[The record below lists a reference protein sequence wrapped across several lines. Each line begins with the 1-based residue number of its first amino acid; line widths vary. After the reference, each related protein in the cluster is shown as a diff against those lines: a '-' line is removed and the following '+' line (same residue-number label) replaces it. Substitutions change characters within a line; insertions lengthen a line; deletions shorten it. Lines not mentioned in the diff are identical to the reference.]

1 MAGGEGTRLRP
12 LTSNQPKPMLPLGN
26 RPMMEH
32 IVRLLKEHGFDE
44 IVVTVAFLANNIRT
58 YFGDGSDFGVRM
70 VYATEETPLGTAG
83 SVRNAMEELRDE
95 RFLVISGDVLTDIDL
110 GSIVRFHEDRGALA
124 TIGLKSVENP
134 LEFGIVITRDDGHIE
149 RFLEKPGWGQVFSDT
164 INTGIYVMEPEIF
177 DAVPAGR
184 SVDWSGEVFPTLLE
198 AGSPIYG
205 AICQGYWEDV
215 GTLDAYRSAH
225 EDVLDGKVDVE
236 IEGFRLAE
244 GVVLGEGAEVH
255 PDAELRGP
263 CVIGAYSR
271 VDAGA
276 RIRSYTVLGRNVRVG
291 QEAELERSVVHD
303 NTYLGSGV
311 RLRGC
316 VVGRNS
322 DLRRGATLEEG
333 VTLGDACFVGEH
345 ALVNP
350 GVKVFPFKT
359 VEAGAVVNSSIVWES
374 KGARSLFGRSGITG
388 LANVDISP
396 ELAVKVAM
404 AYGTTL
410 KKGDRV
416 TVSRDTSRAAR
427 VLKRAVMVGL
437 NAAGVDVDD
446 LEATTIPATRLQV
459 RAERTRG
466 GITVRLDPED
476 AQQVSIR
483 FFAADGTD
491 LSEEAQRKVERLF
504 QREELRRAVAG
515 EIGDIGFPPRAIEY
529 YTAGLLDAV
538 DMSAIRAA
546 HPKVVLDYSYGTSS
560 FVMPNVLAKL
570 GADVLAVNPYGST
583 RQAIG
588 FKPEEHA
595 AQVAELVRTAG
606 ATLGGLLDPDG
617 ERLTLADDSGHVL
630 TPTEA
635 ALVFVSLAA
644 QVAGMAR
651 ASHDGDGD
659 GKGPA
664 RIAVPVNTTMHAER
678 LAADAG
684 AEVVWTK
691 LSIPALMASSRDEGV
706 VLAADGD
713 GGFIVPAFLPAFDA
727 AAALTH
733 LLGLLAATGQ
743 KLSKVVAS
751 LPEAHVVREDVVTP
765 WEMKGVVMRTLV
777 ERTTGRQ
784 QVLVDGV
791 KVLHDDGWALVLP
804 DPEEPITH
812 VWAEAPT
819 EAAARSLAQEYC
831 RRIRSLLR

>member
-1 MAGGEGTRLRP
+1 MKAVIMAGGEGTRLRP

-44 IVVTVAFLANNIRT
+44 IVVTVAFLPNSIRN

-83 SVRNAMEELRDE
+83 SVRNAMDELSDD

-110 GSIVRFHEDRGALA
+110 GAIVRFHEERGALA
-124 TIGLKSVENP
+124 TIGLKSMENP
-134 LEFGIVITRDDGHIE
+134 LEFGIVITRDDGHID

-177 DAVPAGR
+177 DFVEADR
-184 SVDWSGEVFPTLLE
+184 SVDWSGEVFPALLE
-198 AGSPIYG
+198 AGKPIFG
-205 AICQGYWEDV
+205 AVCEGYWEDV
-215 GTLDAYRSAH
+215 GTLEAYRSAH
-225 EDVLDGKVDVE
+225 EDVLDRKVEVE
-236 IEGFRLAE
+236 IDGFRLAE

-255 PDAELRGP
+255 PDAQLTGP
-263 CVIGAYSR
+263 CVVGAYSR
-271 VDAGA
+271 VEAGA
-276 RIRSYTVLGRNVRVG
+276 KIRSYTVLGSNVRVG
-291 QEAELERSVVHD
+291 QDAEIERSVVHD
-303 NTYLGSGV
+303 NTYLGTAV

-322 DLRRGATLEEG
+322 DLRRGVRLEEG
-333 VTLGDACFVGEH
+333 VTLGDSCFVGDH
-345 ALVNP
+345 AVINP

-459 RAERTRG
+459 RSERTRG
-466 GITVRLDPED
+466 GITVRLDANDSE
-476 AQQVSIR
+476 QVSIR
-483 FFAADGTD
+483 FFADDGTD
-491 LSEEAQRKVERLF
+491 LPEEAQRKVERLF
-504 QREELRRAVAG
+504 QREELRRAVAA
-515 EIGDIGFPPRAIEY
+515 EIGDIGFPARAIEY
-529 YTAGLLDAV
+529 YTAGLLKAV
-538 DMSAIRAA
+538 DISAIRAA
-546 HPKVVLDYSYGTSS
+546 GPKVVLDYSYGTAS
-560 FVMPNVLAKL
+560 FIMPNVLAKL
-570 GADVLAVNPYGST
+570 GADVLAVNPFGST
-583 RQAIG
+583 RRAIG
-588 FKPEEHA
+588 FNPGEHA
-595 AQVAELVRTAG
+595 AQLAELVRTAG

-617 ERLTLADDSGHVL
+617 ERLILADDSGHVL
-630 TPTEA
+630 TGTEA
-635 ALVFVSLAA
+635 ALAFVSLVA
-644 QVAGMAR
+644 QV
-651 ASHDGDGD
+651 HEH
-659 GKGPA
+659 A
-664 RIAVPVNTTMHAER
+664 RIALPVNMTMHAER

-691 LSIPALMASSRDEGV
+691 LSIPALMASAGEEGV
-706 VLAADGD
+706 VLAADGA
-713 GGFIVPAFLPAFDA
+713 GGFMVPAFLPAFDA
-727 AAALTH
+727 AAALAH
-733 LLGLLAATGQ
+733 LLGLLAVTGQ
-743 KLSKVVAS
+743 KLSKVVEA
-751 LPEAHVVREDVVTP
+751 LPQAHVVREEVVTP
-765 WEMKGVVMRTLV
+765 WEKKGTVMRTLV
-777 ERTTGRQ
+777 ERTSDRQ

-804 DPEEPITH
+804 DPEEPVTH
-812 VWAEAPT
+812 VWAEGASHS
-819 EAAARSLAQEYC
+819 AARSLAQEYC

>member
-1 MAGGEGTRLRP
+1 VKAVIMAGGEGTRLRP

-26 RPMMEH
+26 KPMMEH

-44 IVVTVAFLANNIRT
+44 IVVTVAFMANNIRT

-83 SVRNAMEELRDE
+83 SVRNAMDELRDE

-110 GSIVRFHEDRGALA
+110 GSIVRFHEERGALA
-124 TIGLKSVENP
+124 TIGLKAMENP
-134 LEFGIVITRDDGHIE
+134 LEFGIVITREDGHID

-177 DAVPAGR
+177 EFVPADR
-184 SVDWSGEVFPTLLE
+184 SVDWSGEVFPNLLD
-198 AGSPIYG
+198 AGKPIYG
-205 AICQGYWEDV
+205 AVSEGYWEDV

-225 EDVLDGKVDVE
+225 EDVLDGKVELE
-236 IEGFRLAE
+236 IDGFRLAE
-244 GVVLGEGAEVH
+244 GVVMGEGAEVH
-255 PDAELRGP
+255 PDAVLHGP
-263 CVIGAYSR
+263 CVVGAYSR
-271 VDAGA
+271 IDAGA
-276 RIRSYTVLGRNVRVG
+276 QIKAYTVLGRNVRVG
-291 QEAELERSVVHD
+291 PDAQLERAVVHD
-303 NTYLGSGV
+303 NAYLGAGV

-316 VVGRNS
+316 VVGRSS
-322 DLRRGATLEEG
+322 DLRRGARLEEG

-345 ALVNP
+345 AVVNP

-359 VEAGAVVNSSIVWES
+359 VEANAVVNTSIVWES
-374 KGARSLFGRSGITG
+374 KGARSLFGRNGISG

-410 KKGDRV
+410 TKGDRV

-446 LEATTIPATRLQV
+446 LEATTVPATRLQV

-466 GITVRLDPED
+466 GITVRLDPND
-476 AQQVSIR
+476 PQQVSIR
-483 FFAADGTD
+483 FFAEDGTD
-491 LSEEAQRKVERLF
+491 LAEEAQRKVERLF
-504 QREELRRAVAG
+504 QREELRRAVAA

-538 DMSAIRAA
+538 DIAAIRAA
-546 HPKVVLDYSYGTSS
+546 GAKVVLDYSYGTAS

-583 RQAIG
+583 KKAIG
-588 FKPEEHA
+588 FQADEHA
-595 AQVAELVRTAG
+595 SQVAELVRAAG

-617 ERLTLADDSGHVL
+617 ERLTLADDTGHVL
-630 TPTEA
+630 TGTEA
-635 ALVFVSLAA
+635 ALAMVALAA
-644 QVAGMAR
+644 QVHEG
-651 ASHDGDGD
+651 
-659 GKGPA
+659 A
-664 RIAVPVNTTMHAER
+664 RIVLPVNMTMHAER
-678 LAADAG
+678 LAADHG
-684 AEVVWTK
+684 GEVVWTK
-691 LSIPALMASSRDEGV
+691 LATSSLM
-706 VLAADGD
+706 LAACQPGVTLGVDGN
-713 GGFIVPAFLPAFDA
+713 GGFIVPKFLPAFDA
-727 AAALTH
+727 AAALAH

-751 LPEAHVVREDVVTP
+751 LPQAHVVREEVVTP
-765 WEMKGVVMRTLV
+765 WEKKGTVMRTLV
-777 ERTTGRQ
+777 ERTTDRR

-791 KVLHDDGWALVLP
+791 KLLHDDGWALVLP
-804 DPEEPITH
+804 DPEDQITH
-812 VWAEAPT
+812 VWAEASSDH
-819 EAAARSLAQEYC
+819 AARTLAQEYC